1 VGDSIKRRLIV
12 IAAALIVSWSGLAT
26 GKSQDQS
33 SPPAATPAPTQQ
45 DVPKRVSV
53 AAGVMRSFQIRK
65 VNPTYPE
72 KARRKRI
79 QGTVTMN
86 AIIDQGGNVAS
97 LQLVSGDPI
106 LAKAATEVVKQWK
119 YRPYLLDG
127 HAVEVETVL
136 QVNFALSN

>member
-1 VGDSIKRRLIV
+1 VGDSIKRLLIV

-26 GKSQDQS
+26 GQSQDQS
-33 SPPAATPAPTQQ
+33 SPPAATPAHQ
-45 DVPKRVSV
+45 DDSQRVSV

-97 LQLVSGDPI
+97 LELVSGDPI
-106 LAKAATEVVKQWK
+106 LAKAAMEVVKQWK
-119 YRPYLLDG
+119 YRPYVLDG

>member
-1 VGDSIKRRLIV
+1 MRPNVGESVKRLLIV

-26 GKSQDQS
+26 GQSQD
-33 SPPAATPAPTQQ
+33 QQ
-45 DVPKRVSV
+45 DVPQRVSV

-97 LQLVSGDPI
+97 LELVSGDPI
-106 LAKAATEVVKQWK
+106 LAKAAMEVVKQWK